1 MSNPKVKGIASEL
14 QTQATILGGFV
25 ALMWIIE
32 IVDGFLLGGR
42 LNAYGVRPRNIVGLR
57 GILFMP
63 FLHGNFAHLAAN
75 TLPFITFG
83 WLIMLRET
91 SDFFLVSAVTMLVSG
106 IGVWLTGSP
115 YSIHIGAS
123 ALIFGHFGFL
133 LLRGFF
139 ERSFMSIALSLFV
152 GFLYGGLIWGV
163 LPSQPGVSWQ
173 GHFFGFVGGVLAAQL
188 LGRRKVIK
196 DNYQ

>member
-123 ALIFGHFGFL
+123 GLIFGYFGFL

>member
-32 IVDGFLLGGR
+32 IIDWFLLGGR
-42 LNAYGVRPRNIVGLR
+42 LNAYGVRPRSIVGLR

-91 SDFFLVSAVTMLVSG
+91 SDFFLVSAITMLVSG

-123 ALIFGHFGFL
+123 GLIFGYFGFL
-133 LLRGFF
+133 LLRGYF
-139 ERSFMSIALSLFV
+139 ERSFMSIVLSVFV

-173 GHFFGFVGGVLAAQL
+173 GHLFGFVGGVLAAQL
-188 LGRRKVIK
+188 LGRRK
-196 DNYQ
+196 

>member
-1 MSNPKVKGIASEL
+1 MNNPEVKGIASEL

-32 IVDGFLLGGR
+32 IVDWFLLGGR
-42 LNAYGVRPRNIVGLR
+42 LNAYGVRPRSIVGLR

-63 FLHGNFAHLAAN
+63 FLHANFAHLAAN

-83 WLIMLRET
+83 WLIMLRKT

-106 IGVWLTGSP
+106 LGVWLTGLP
-115 YSIHIGAS
+115 YSVHIGAS
-123 ALIFGHFGFL
+123 GLIFGYFGFL
-133 LLRGFF
+133 LLRGYF
-139 ERSFMSIALSLFV
+139 ERSFMSIVLSLFV

-173 GHFFGFVGGVLAAQL
+173 GHFFGFVGGVLAAQF
-188 LGRRKVIK
+188 LGRRRVVK
-196 DNYQ
+196 DN